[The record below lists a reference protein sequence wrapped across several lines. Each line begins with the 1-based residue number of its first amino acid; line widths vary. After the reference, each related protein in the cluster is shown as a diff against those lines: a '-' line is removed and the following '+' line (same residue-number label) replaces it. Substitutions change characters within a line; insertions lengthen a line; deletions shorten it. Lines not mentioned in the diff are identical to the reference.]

1 MRCTAHTPNFGVDR
15 AGVDLV
21 ELYLM
26 YFKDIDTRH
35 VLVWITPAYQPRLAG
50 IARYARENGWH
61 LTILDRIARRP
72 VGWSGDGALV
82 TMRDNPEQIEFVES
96 LSRNKTPVV
105 DLTYNHPE
113 LRVPRVSGDHEAI
126 GRIAREYFES
136 RHYRNFA
143 WFSTTWQNV
152 HKLRYDGFS
161 VKGGASGAESV
172 ARWVLSE
179 EAPPDRLDDF
189 GWFDKWLGAKI
200 KAAPKPLAVLA
211 YDDADAARVLEACVA
226 VNVSV
231 PEEVAILGI
240 GGDRLICESQV
251 VPLSSVEHDQGR
263 TGYEGA
269 KLLDALMR
277 GGKAP
282 TSPILIPPRR
292 ITERASTDFT
302 ATASPYVQKALAYIR
317 ANLGKSF
324 GLEQLAES
332 VGVSRST
339 LVRIFAKEVGRSP
352 GEEIMR
358 ERVEFAK
365 KLMSTGSYS
374 MAEVAFKAGF
384 CNPPYFSNIFK
395 RLVGETPLEWTRKA
409 GP

>member
-1 MRCTAHTPNFGVDR
+1 MDFKAAH
-15 AGVDLV
+15 
-21 ELYLM
+21 
-26 YFKDIDTRH
+26 TRH

-50 IARYARENGWH
+50 IARYAKENGWH

-82 TMRDNPEQIEFVES
+82 TMRDNPEQIAFVKS
-96 LSRNKTPVV
+96 LIRRKMPVV

-113 LRVPRVSGDHEAI
+113 IGVPRVSGDHEAI
-126 GRIAREYFES
+126 GRIARSYFEA
-136 RHYRNFA
+136 RNYRNFA

-152 HKLRYDGFS
+152 HKLRCDGFARQD
-161 VKGGASGAESV
+161 GSGPPVRPV

-189 GWFDKWLGAKI
+189 GWFDKWLGAKL
-200 KAAPKPLAVLA
+200 KAAPKPLALLA
-211 YDDADAARVLEACVA
+211 YDDADAARALEASVA
-226 VNVSV
+226 AKVSV

-240 GGDRLICESQV
+240 GGDRLICESQI

-269 KLLDALMR
+269 RLLDALLR
-277 GGKAP
+277 GEKAP
-282 TSPILIPPRR
+282 ARPILIPPRR

-302 ATASPYVQKALAYIR
+302 AAASPYVQKALAFIR
-317 ANLGKSF
+317 ANLGKPF
-324 GLEQLAES
+324 GLAQIVEA

-339 LVRIFAKEVGRSP
+339 LVRIFARELGRSP
-352 GEEIMR
+352 GEEIIR
-358 ERVEFAK
+358 ERVELAK
-365 KLMSTGSYS
+365 KLMATGSLS

-395 RLVGETPLEWTRKA
+395 RLVGETPLEWTRRTTA
-409 GP
+409 

>member
-1 MRCTAHTPNFGVDR
+1 MDFKAAH
-15 AGVDLV
+15 
-21 ELYLM
+21 
-26 YFKDIDTRH
+26 TRH

-50 IARYARENGWH
+50 IARYAKENGWH

-82 TMRDNPEQIEFVES
+82 TMRDNPEQIAFVKS
-96 LSRNKTPVV
+96 LIRRKMPVV

-113 LRVPRVSGDHEAI
+113 IGVPRVSGDHEAI
-126 GRIAREYFES
+126 GRIARAYFEA
-136 RHYRNFA
+136 RNYRNFA

-152 HKLRYDGFS
+152 HKLRCDGFAGQGGSGPS
-161 VKGGASGAESV
+161 VRPV

-189 GWFDKWLGAKI
+189 GWFDKWLGAKL
-200 KAAPKPLAVLA
+200 KAAPKPLALLA
-211 YDDADAARVLEACVA
+211 YDDADAARALEASVA
-226 VNVSV
+226 AKVSV

-240 GGDRLICESQV
+240 GGDRLICESQI

-269 KLLDALMR
+269 RLLDALLR
-277 GGKAP
+277 GEKAP
-282 TSPILIPPRR
+282 ARPILIPPRR

-302 ATASPYVQKALAYIR
+302 AAASPYVQKALAFIR
-317 ANLGKSF
+317 ANLGKPF
-324 GLEQLAES
+324 GLAQIVEA

-339 LVRIFAKEVGRSP
+339 LVRIFARELGRSP
-352 GEEIMR
+352 GEEIIR
-358 ERVEFAK
+358 ERVELAK
-365 KLMSTGSYS
+365 KLMATGSLS

-395 RLVGETPLEWTRKA
+395 RLVGETPLEWTRRTTA
-409 GP
+409 